1 MSSGVSSSIEK
12 LNKENYDTW
21 KLQMEAILIKDEL
34 WEYVNS
40 SIIWPETWHK
50 KDGKARAD
58 IILTMSSSELC
69 HVKHCKTSHEIWNK
83 L

>member
-34 WEYVNS
+34 
-40 SIIWPETWHK
+40 
-50 KDGKARAD
+50 
-58 IILTMSSSELC
+58 
-69 HVKHCKTSHEIWNK
+69 
-83 L
+83 